1 MSMVKIEST
10 EGKNKRKKNSRPF
23 HLIQHERD
31 FAHKLKCFDA
41 IERNGNDS
49 TNLITYMIS
58 YQPKLKNK
66 VIKFLSNVRDLSN
79 LKVKMV

>member
-1 MSMVKIEST
+1 MKNCYTYCQSVSWDGIKDSKMSMVKIEST

-31 FAHKLKCFDA
+31 FAHKLKCFDV

-49 TNLITYMIS
+49 TNLI
-58 YQPKLKNK
+58 LH
-66 VIKFLSNVRDLSN
+66 D
-79 LKVKMV
+79 